1 MVTCVVVMVRGGRFR
16 LWRGGVMALMTAAM
30 TGMAGMIHG
39 RGFGLMVARMPL
51 MA

>member
-1 MVTCVVVMVRGGRFR
+1 MMVVMRGRRFR